1 MRDCWN
7 GYRERGKS
15 CGESAPQTVAKLETK
30 GCQGNDKDDDWAHKA
45 NRRLS
50 VYPTT
55 SWSDTSDITDAGM
68 AIDTH
73 QG

>member
-15 CGESAPQTVAKLETK
+15 CGEREGAADGSEVGDERLPS
-30 GCQGNDKDDDWAHKA
+30 QGQADKDDDWAHKA
-45 NRRLS
+45 NRRLFS

-55 SWSDTSDITDAGM
+55 SWTDTSDITDAGM
-68 AIDTH
+68 AS
-73 QG
+73 